1 MIRAASSP
9 QYRIRLDP
17 LLRPATIN
25 FQFYQMLQEPMMN
38 RSLRIGVV
46 AGVLSAAVAVAL
58 PMSALANPFE
68 STLPNGMKLIVK
80 EDRRA
85 PSVVHMVWY
94 KVGAM
99 DEVDGTSGVAHL
111 LEHMMF
117 KGTKRVGPGQFN
129 KQVAA
134 VGGRDNAFT
143 SYDYTAYFQQVPK
156 EALGKMMALE
166 ADRMAHLQVTDDSFK
181 KEIEVVK
188 EERRLRTDDKPR
200 SLVVEQLMATAF
212 QAHPYRRPIIGWMS
226 DLDNMTAQDARD
238 WYQRWYVPNNATL
251 VVVGDVD
258 HRDVFKEAQRSYG
271 QIKTR
276 ALPARK
282 PLVEPEQTGTRRT
295 VVKAPA
301 DLPYVALAWRV
312 PTLRNVKADGDFY
325 ALQVLAAVL
334 DGYDGARLAKN
345 IVRGSRVAVTA
356 GAGYDG
362 TARGESLFILDG
374 APAQG
379 KSVADVEAALRAEIA
394 RIQND
399 GVSEDELRRVK
410 VQAVAGQVY
419 KRDSLM
425 GQAME
430 IGMDEM
436 VGLSWKDDAE
446 MLERIRAVSAAEVQ
460 AVAKKYFRDDTLTV
474 AQLDP
479 LPIDP
484 QARAKAAAAAPH
496 HH

>member
-1 MIRAASSP
+1 
-9 QYRIRLDP
+9 
-17 LLRPATIN
+17 
-25 FQFYQMLQEPMMN
+25 
-38 RSLRIGVV
+38 
-46 AGVLSAAVAVAL
+46 
-58 PMSALANPFE
+58 
-68 STLPNGMKLIVK
+68 
-80 EDRRA
+80 
-85 PSVVHMVWY
+85 
-94 KVGAM
+94 M

-117 KGTKRVGPGQFN
+117 KGTKKVGPGEFN
-129 KQVAA
+129 KRVSAA
-134 VGGRDNAFT
+134 GGRDNAFT

-156 EALGKMMALE
+156 EALGAMMALE
-166 ADRMAHLQVTDDSFK
+166 ADRMAHLQVTDDAFK

-188 EERRLRTDDKPR
+188 EERRLRTDDKAR
-200 SLVVEQLMATAF
+200 SLVIEQLMATAF

-238 WYQRWYVPNNATL
+238 WYTRWYVPNNATL

-258 HRDVFKEAQRSYG
+258 HQAVFREAARSYG
-271 QIKTR
+271 AVKPR
-276 ALPARK
+276 ALPMRK
-282 PLVEPEQTGTRRT
+282 ALVEPAQRGPRST

-301 DLPYVALAWRV
+301 ELPYVALAWRV
-312 PTLRNVKADGDFY
+312 PTLRDVKADGDFY

-362 TARGESLFILDG
+362 SARGESLFVVDG

-379 KSVADVEAALRAEIA
+379 KTVADVEAALRAEIT

-410 VQAVAGQVY
+410 AQAVAGQVY

-436 VGLSWKDDAE
+436 VGLSWKDDAY
-446 MLERIRAVSAAEVQ
+446 MLERIRAVTPAEVQ
-460 AVAKKYFRDDTLTV
+460 AVAKKYFSDDTLTI
-474 AQLDP
+474 ARLDP
-479 LPIDP
+479 LPLDP
-484 QARAKAAAAAPH
+484 QARERAAAPH
-496 HH
+496 RH

>member
-1 MIRAASSP
+1 
-9 QYRIRLDP
+9 
-17 LLRPATIN
+17 
-25 FQFYQMLQEPMMN
+25 MMN
-38 RSLRIGVV
+38 RRLRV
-46 AGVLSAAVAVAL
+46 ARTALALAAAL
-58 PMSALANPFE
+58 AGPVWANPFE
-68 STLPNGMKLIVK
+68 TALPNGMKLIVK

-94 KVGAM
+94 RVGAM

-117 KGTKRVGPGQFN
+117 KGTKKLGPGEFN

-134 VGGRDNAFT
+134 AGGRDNAFT
-143 SYDYTAYFQQVPK
+143 SHDYTAYFQQVPR
-156 EALGKMMALE
+156 EALGRMMALE
-166 ADRMAHLQVTDDSFK
+166 ADRMAHLQITEASFR

-212 QAHPYRRPIIGWMS
+212 QAHPYRRPVIGWMS
-226 DLDNMTAQDARD
+226 DLENMTAQDARD

-258 HRDVFKEAQRSYG
+258 HQAVFKEAAATYG
-271 QIKTR
+271 RVKAR
-276 ALPARK
+276 PLPVRK
-282 PLVEPEQTGTRRT
+282 PLIEPEQTGSRRT

-301 DLPYVALAWRV
+301 ELPYVALAWRV
-312 PTLRNVKADGDFY
+312 PSLRDVKADSDFY

-334 DGYDGARLAKN
+334 DGYEGARLAKN
-345 IVRGSRVAVTA
+345 IVRGSRIAVTA

-362 TARGESLFILDG
+362 TARGESLFYLDG
-374 APAQG
+374 APAAG
-379 KSVADVEAALRAEIA
+379 RTPADVEAALKAEIE
-394 RIQND
+394 RIQNE

-410 VQAVAGQVY
+410 AQAVAGQVY

-436 VGLSWKDDAE
+436 VGHSWKDDAL
-446 MLERIRAVSAAEVQ
+446 MLERIRAVTAAEVQ
-460 AVAKKYFRDDTLTV
+460 AVARKYFRDETLTV

-479 LPIDP
+479 LPVDP
-484 QARAKAAAAAPH
+484 QARAKTVAPH
-496 HH
+496 RH

>member
-1 MIRAASSP
+1 
-9 QYRIRLDP
+9 
-17 LLRPATIN
+17 
-25 FQFYQMLQEPMMN
+25 MMN
-38 RSLRIGVV
+38 RRLRVGAAV
-46 AGVLSAAVAVAL
+46 ALSAALAA
-58 PMSALANPFE
+58 PAWANPFE
-68 STLPNGMKLIVK
+68 SRLPNGMKLIVK

-117 KGTKRVGPGQFN
+117 KGTRAVGPGEFN
-129 KQVAA
+129 KRVAA
-134 VGGRDNAFT
+134 AGGRDNAFT

-156 EALGKMMALE
+156 EALPRMMALE
-166 ADRMAHLQVTDDSFK
+166 ADRMAHLQVGDDSFR

-212 QAHPYRRPIIGWMS
+212 QAHPYRRPVIGWMN

-258 HRDVFKEAQRSYG
+258 HQAVFKEAARSYG
-271 QIKTR
+271 
-276 ALPARK
+276 ALRMRPLPLRK
-282 PLVEPEQTGTRRT
+282 PVAEPEQTGPRRT

-301 DLPYVALAWRV
+301 ELPYVALAWRV
-312 PTLRNVKADGDFY
+312 PTLRDVKKDGDYY

-362 TARGESLFILDG
+362 TARGESLFVVDG
-374 APAQG
+374 APAAG
-379 KSVADVEAALRAEIA
+379 RSVADVEAALRAEIT
-394 RIQND
+394 RIQD
-399 GVSEDELRRVK
+399 EGVSDDELRRVK

-446 MLERIRAVSAAEVQ
+446 MLERIRAVTAAEVQ
-460 AVAKKYFRDDTLTV
+460 AVAKKYFRDDSLTV

-479 LPIDP
+479 LPVDP
-484 QARAKAAAAAPH
+484 QARAKAAAPH
-496 HH
+496 RH